1 MQALERALAAVQVL
15 VSAAGFEVQ
24 EYLSWF
30 CFTTNATKVEGNP
43 AKCISLSGDIGH
55 SMTNPDND
63 AQTLTPLLSALQ
75 DCARRP
81 HAAFYT
87 PGHKRGVGASP
98 ALTDWW
104 GSQVF
109 AADLPE
115 LPELDNLF
123 APAGVIQAAQ
133 DLAAAAF
140 GAEKTWFLVNGST
153 CGVIAAILATCNP
166 GDYILLP
173 RNIHQ
178 SAIAGLI
185 YAGAIPLF
193 LEPGYDPVLDLV
205 YSLTPAA
212 VAAALAEYPQ
222 IKAVLIVSPTYQGI
236 CGDVA
241 AIAEITHGHGIPL
254 LVDAAHGPHFNFH
267 PDLPVSALAA
277 GADLVVQS
285 THKVLSALTQAAM
298 LHLQGSYIPAPRI
311 RQALQLCQSTSPN
324 YLLLASLDAARQQL
338 ATQGQPLLEQTLKL
352 ADQARGQIN
361 QIPGLSTLNPEQADS
376 SSGFVALDRTRLT
389 VDVSRLGLSGF
400 RADEILHR
408 TLGVTAE
415 FPTLRHLTFILSLGN
430 TEKDILHLVEACQVL
445 AQQYCQT
452 GKLLTSPAL
461 VQPPLAPPERSP
473 REAFFSGTETVSIH
487 QAIERV
493 SAELICPYPPGIPVL
508 LPGERITPAAIEFLQ
523 QVSRVGGRI
532 SGCSD
537 LSLQTLKVVRD

>member
-1 MQALERALAAVQVL
+1 MTDPE
-15 VSAAGFEVQ
+15 
-24 EYLSWF
+24 
-30 CFTTNATKVEGNP
+30 NA
-43 AKCISLSGDIGH
+43 
-55 SMTNPDND
+55 

-87 PGHKRGVGASP
+87 PGHKRGVGVSP

-109 AADLPE
+109 TADLPE

-140 GAEKTWFLVNGST
+140 GAQKTWFLVNGST
-153 CGVIAAILATCNP
+153 CGLIAAILATCNP

-185 YAGAIPLF
+185 YAGAVPLF
-193 LEPGYDPVLDLV
+193 LEPAYDPGLDLV
-205 YSLTPAA
+205 YSLTPEA

-222 IKAVLIVSPTYQGI
+222 IKAVMIVSPTYHGI

-241 AIAEITHGHGIPL
+241 AIAEITHRHGIPL
-254 LVDAAHGPHFNFH
+254 LVDEAHGPHFYFH

-298 LHLQGSYIPAPRI
+298 LHIQGAYISAPRI
-311 RQALQLCQSTSPN
+311 SQALQLGQSTSPN
-324 YLLLASLDAARQQL
+324 YLLLASLDAARQQM
-338 ATQGQPLLEQTLKL
+338 ATQGQQRLGQTLKL
-352 ADQARGQIN
+352 AGQARGQIN
-361 QIPGLSTLNPEQADS
+361 QIPGLSTLDPEQAGS
-376 SSGFVALDRTRLT
+376 SPGFVALDQTRLT
-389 VDVSRLGLSGF
+389 VNVSQLGISGF
-400 RADEILHR
+400 RADQILHR

-415 FPTLRHLTFILSLGN
+415 FPSLRHLTFILSLGN
-430 TEKDILHLVEACQVL
+430 TQNDIHQLVNAFQVL
-445 AQQYCQT
+445 AQKHHYPQK
-452 GKLLTSPAL
+452 KLPDPPAL
-461 VQPPLAPPERSP
+461 VHPPLGPLQCSP
-473 REAFFSGTETVSIH
+473 REAFFSETETVSVH
-487 QAIERV
+487 QAIKRV

-508 LPGERITPAAIEFLQ
+508 LPGESITAPAVEFLQ
-523 QVSRVGGRI
+523 QIQKAGGQI
-532 SGCSD
+532 NGCSD